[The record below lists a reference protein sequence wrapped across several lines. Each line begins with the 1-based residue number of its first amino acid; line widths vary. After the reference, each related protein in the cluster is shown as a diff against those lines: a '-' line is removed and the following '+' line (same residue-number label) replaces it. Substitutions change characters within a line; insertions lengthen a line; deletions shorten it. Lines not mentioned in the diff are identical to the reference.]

1 MQKENQA
8 NEPNSLRQMAIIA
21 AIVATGYYLTALVS
35 LTQRFPSV
43 VSQLWLPNAFLL
55 GVLLMTQRRHWWL
68 YLSAALP
75 SHVLAHAPVGV
86 PFSVM
91 VVQFSGNIGQAV
103 LSAVA
108 VQYFTIDLKRFDRL
122 RDVILFIVIAGIIV
136 PALVSLLVASAFVA
150 IEWVHNFPQVWRT
163 RFLSNF
169 LATLTI
175 TPLTILVWDKA
186 GSALPAVSVRRCTEA
201 SALILGIVAAG
212 LLISVSSSAEP
223 YQFMALLYLP
233 LPFFLWAAVRFGL
246 GGVCLS
252 VLLFGEVLVLGTLQP
267 HGPFA
272 AQSSQES
279 ALAINLFLSVTAVP
293 LLMLGVLL
301 KERNQSEQSIR
312 ASESIK
318 NAIIKSSLDAVITIN
333 HQGKIIEFNPEA
345 ERMFGY
351 SRTEALGNSVAEL
364 IIPPSL
370 RERHSR
376 GLAHN
381 LATGESRIL
390 GKVVEMQAMRA
401 DGSKFP
407 AELSV
412 VRIDLDELTIFTGQ
426 IRDLTERKRAELQA
440 YQDRAKIAHA
450 NRVATM
456 AELAASLAHQISQPL
471 ATIAALN
478 RAAQRWLSRTP
489 PNLDETRTALEDI
502 DAGCDRASEVIRSV
516 RAMYRKAD
524 REKIRLS
531 VNDVIEDTLNFLHG
545 DIQSYQVSVRT
556 ELLRDLPQVIADR
569 TQLQQVFL
577 NLITNALQA
586 MGPVTNG
593 ERLLVVK
600 SGLRD
605 PGTVGITVEDSGTG
619 IDPSDMEFIFDAQ
632 FTTKS
637 DGMGIGLS
645 ICRSIIDA
653 HGGRVW
659 ASPGASHGSVFHV
672 VLPSSEQ

>member
-1 MQKENQA
+1 
-8 NEPNSLRQMAIIA
+8 
-21 AIVATGYYLTALVS
+21 
-35 LTQRFPSV
+35 
-43 VSQLWLPNAFLL
+43 
-55 GVLLMTQRRHWWL
+55 
-68 YLSAALP
+68 
-75 SHVLAHAPVGV
+75 
-86 PFSVM
+86 
-91 VVQFSGNIGQAV
+91 
-103 LSAVA
+103 
-108 VQYFTIDLKRFDRL
+108 
-122 RDVILFIVIAGIIV
+122 
-136 PALVSLLVASAFVA
+136 
-150 IEWVHNFPQVWRT
+150 
-163 RFLSNF
+163 
-169 LATLTI
+169 
-175 TPLTILVWDKA
+175 
-186 GSALPAVSVRRCTEA
+186 
-201 SALILGIVAAG
+201 
-212 LLISVSSSAEP
+212 
-223 YQFMALLYLP
+223 
-233 LPFFLWAAVRFGL
+233 
-246 GGVCLS
+246 
-252 VLLFGEVLVLGTLQP
+252 
-267 HGPFA
+267 
-272 AQSSQES
+272 
-279 ALAINLFLSVTAVP
+279 
-293 LLMLGVLL
+293 
-301 KERNQSEQSIR
+301 
-312 ASESIK
+312 
-318 NAIIKSSLDAVITIN
+318 
-333 HQGKIIEFNPEA
+333 
-345 ERMFGY
+345 
-351 SRTEALGNSVAEL
+351 
-364 IIPPSL
+364 
-370 RERHSR
+370 
-376 GLAHN
+376 
-381 LATGESRIL
+381 
-390 GKVVEMQAMRA
+390 MQAMRA
-401 DGSKFP
+401 DGNTFP

-456 AELAASLAHQISQPL
+456 AELAGSLAHQISQPL

-524 REKIRLS
+524 RENIRLS
-531 VNDVIEDTLNFLHG
+531 VNDVIEDTLNFLRG
-545 DIQSYQVSVRT
+545 DIQRYQVSVRT

-645 ICRSIIDA
+645 ICRSIIEA

>member
-1 MQKENQA
+1 M
-8 NEPNSLRQMAIIA
+8 
-21 AIVATGYYLTALVS
+21 
-35 LTQRFPSV
+35 
-43 VSQLWLPNAFLL
+43 
-55 GVLLMTQRRHWWL
+55 
-68 YLSAALP
+68 
-75 SHVLAHAPVGV
+75 LA
-86 PFSVM
+86 
-91 VVQFSGNIGQAV
+91 
-103 LSAVA
+103 
-108 VQYFTIDLKRFDRL
+108 
-122 RDVILFIVIAGIIV
+122 
-136 PALVSLLVASAFVA
+136 
-150 IEWVHNFPQVWRT
+150 
-163 RFLSNF
+163 
-169 LATLTI
+169 
-175 TPLTILVWDKA
+175 
-186 GSALPAVSVRRCTEA
+186 
-201 SALILGIVAAG
+201 
-212 LLISVSSSAEP
+212 
-223 YQFMALLYLP
+223 
-233 LPFFLWAAVRFGL
+233 
-246 GGVCLS
+246 
-252 VLLFGEVLVLGTLQP
+252 
-267 HGPFA
+267 
-272 AQSSQES
+272 
-279 ALAINLFLSVTAVP
+279 
-293 LLMLGVLL
+293 VLL

-407 AELSV
+407 AELSL

-545 DIQSYQVSVRT
+545 DIQRYQVSVRT

-645 ICRSIIDA
+645 ICRSIIEA

>member
-1 MQKENQA
+1 MLKENQA
-8 NEPNSLRQMAIIA
+8 SEPNSLRQIAFIA

-43 VSQLWLPNAFLL
+43 VSYLWLPNAFLL

-75 SHVLAHAPVGV
+75 SHVLAHAPIGV

-91 VVQFSGNIGQAV
+91 VVQFSGNIGQVV

-108 VQYFTIDLKRFDRL
+108 VQYFTGDLKRFDRL
-122 RDVILFIVIAGIIV
+122 RDIILFIIIAGILV
-136 PALVSLLVASAFVA
+136 PALVSLLVASTFVA
-150 IEWVHNFPQVWRT
+150 IEWVDNFPRVWRT

-175 TPLTILVWDKA
+175 TPLTILVWDKV

-201 SALILGIVAAG
+201 SALMLGIGATG
-212 LLISVSSSAEP
+212 FLISLSSSTEP

-233 LPFFLWAAVRFGL
+233 LPFLLWAVVRFGL

-252 VLLFGEVLVLGTLQP
+252 ILLFGEMLVLDALQTG
-267 HGPFA
+267 GPFA
-272 AQSSQES
+272 AQSSQDN

-293 LLMLGVLL
+293 LLMLAVLL

-318 NAIIKSSLDAVITIN
+318 NAIIKSSLDAIITID
-333 HQGKIIEFNPEA
+333 HQGEIIEFNPEA

-351 SRTEALGNSVAEL
+351 SRAEALRNSLAEL

-370 RERHSR
+370 RERHFR

-401 DGSKFP
+401 DGSTFP

-412 VRIDLDELTIFTGQ
+412 VRIGLEQQTIFTGQ

-456 AELAASLAHQISQPL
+456 AELAGSLAHQISQPL

-545 DIQSYQVSVRT
+545 DIQRYQVSVRT
-556 ELLRDLPQVIADR
+556 ELLRDLPQVVADR

-645 ICRSIIDA
+645 ICRSIIEA

>member
-1 MQKENQA
+1 
-8 NEPNSLRQMAIIA
+8 
-21 AIVATGYYLTALVS
+21 
-35 LTQRFPSV
+35 
-43 VSQLWLPNAFLL
+43 
-55 GVLLMTQRRHWWL
+55 
-68 YLSAALP
+68 
-75 SHVLAHAPVGV
+75 
-86 PFSVM
+86 
-91 VVQFSGNIGQAV
+91 
-103 LSAVA
+103 
-108 VQYFTIDLKRFDRL
+108 
-122 RDVILFIVIAGIIV
+122 
-136 PALVSLLVASAFVA
+136 
-150 IEWVHNFPQVWRT
+150 
-163 RFLSNF
+163 
-169 LATLTI
+169 
-175 TPLTILVWDKA
+175 
-186 GSALPAVSVRRCTEA
+186 
-201 SALILGIVAAG
+201 
-212 LLISVSSSAEP
+212 
-223 YQFMALLYLP
+223 MALLYLP

-272 AQSSQES
+272 AQSSQEN

-293 LLMLGVLL
+293 LLMLAVLL

-312 ASESIK
+312 ASESVK

-370 RERHSR
+370 RKGHSR

-456 AELAASLAHQISQPL
+456 AELAGSLAHQISQPL

-524 REKIRLS
+524 RENIRLS
-531 VNDVIEDTLNFLHG
+531 VNDVIEDTLNFLRG
-545 DIQSYQVSVRT
+545 DIQRYQVSVRT
-556 ELLRDLPQVIADR
+556 ELPRDLPQVIADR

-645 ICRSIIDA
+645 ICRSIIEA